1 MESGIYQLTFRNGQ
15 FYIGKSEN
23 IPKRWKTHQKNFEQ
37 GTHTK
42 KMQAVYDVWGAPEY
56 RVALEVHSDHID
68 IYESIFIATAWG
80 PNLLNATKPKPISPE
95 EAEEYLEYYDKLN
108 LGGQSALLS
117 STLMHL
123 KALKQYHEVLNQ
135 TTEELNKL
143 KIEGIRTPDE
153 IMDELEALET
163 DNYEYYH
170 ELERL
175 KKLSLWDRIFNYR
188 VYV

>member
-95 EAEEYLEYYDKLN
+95 EAEEYLGYYDKLK
-108 LGGQSALLS
+108 LGGTSALLH

-123 KALKQYHEVLNQ
+123 KALEEHHLALQK
-135 TTEELNKL
+135 TTEELRLLKL
-143 KIEGIRTPDE
+143 KGIRTPDE
-153 IMDELEALET
+153 ILDELEY
-163 DNYEYYH
+163 YEVSNGEMYH

-175 KKLSLWDRIFNYR
+175 KKLSLWNRIFNYR